1 MKSKTS
7 GFTLVELI
15 VVIAILG
22 ILAGIAIP
30 VYSGYIN
37 KANEAADLMQLDAV
51 KTAIFTKFMEDPT
64 GFLDGSE
71 DDPYSYNIFEIRYRV
86 ASGSVE
92 VDSITEGVDESGAG
106 YASIIL
112 DDDETDQPIDISQYF
127 DTENSPIHSDWR
139 WTPEEGWEKL
149 SETPRQVEFDTAP
162 H

>member
-51 KTAIFTKFMEDPT
+51 KTAVFAKFMEDPASLIGEGET
-64 GFLDGSE
+64 
-71 DDPYSYNIFEIRYRV
+71 DPYSYSIQFISVTVN
-86 ASGSVE
+86 SGEESLTADLGNESDYGDGHAEATIVL
-92 VDSITEGVDESGAG
+92 GDE
-106 YASIIL
+106 
-112 DDDETDQPIDISQYF
+112 DISALVKDYYNT
-127 DTENSPIHSDWR
+127 DAAPLHYS
-139 WTPEEGWEKL
+139 WTWNPVDNWQRVDRE
-149 SETPRQVEFDTAP
+149 P
-162 H
+162 

>member
-51 KTAIFTKFMEDPT
+51 KTAIFSRFMENPAE
-64 GFLDGSE
+64 FLDGSTE
-71 DDPYSYNIFEIRYRV
+71 DVYAYSISEIRYNV
-86 ASGSVE
+86 ADGTVQ
-92 VDSITEGVDESGAG
+92 VDSSSDGDGSGEDETF
-106 YASIIL
+106 IIL
-112 DDDETDQPIDISQYF
+112 DDTPLGIDISKYF
-127 DTENSPIHSDWR
+127 NTSDSPIRYSWR
-139 WTPEEGWEKL
+139 WTPDDGWEKL
-149 SETPRQVEFDTAP
+149 NELP
-162 H
+162 